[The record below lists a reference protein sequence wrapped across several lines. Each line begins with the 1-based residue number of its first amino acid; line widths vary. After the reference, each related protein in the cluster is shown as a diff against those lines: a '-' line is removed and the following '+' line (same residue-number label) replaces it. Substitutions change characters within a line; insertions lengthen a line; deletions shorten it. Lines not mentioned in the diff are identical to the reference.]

1 MKVKRHYDRDLY
13 INVLEAEVK
22 ALKTRLD
29 HVMNWSYR
37 EQSRKDLCPETVDL
51 MITKYITAN
60 ESQRDLI
67 PEEL

>member
-13 INVLEAEVK
+13 I
-22 ALKTRLD
+22 TRLD